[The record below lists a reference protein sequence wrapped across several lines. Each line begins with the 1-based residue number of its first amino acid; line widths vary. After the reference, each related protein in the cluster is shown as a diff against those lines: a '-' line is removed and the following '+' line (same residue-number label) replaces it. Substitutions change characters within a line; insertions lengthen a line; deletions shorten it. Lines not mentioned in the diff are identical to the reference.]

1 MIVNLESR
9 KGQGEKVAVVGG
21 GGVVLIVAKSCNS
34 FLSLQCYL
42 EENMP

>member
-9 KGQGEKVAVVGG
+9 KGQGEKVAVVG